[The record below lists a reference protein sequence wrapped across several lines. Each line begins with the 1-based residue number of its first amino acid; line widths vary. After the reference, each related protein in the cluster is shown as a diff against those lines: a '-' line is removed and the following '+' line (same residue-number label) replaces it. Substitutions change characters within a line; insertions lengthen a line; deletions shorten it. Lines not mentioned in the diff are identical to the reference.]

1 MNSGS
6 RALCDA
12 LTHAGFVRRE
22 GRHVVYR
29 HATGRTVVLSRT
41 PSDGRAILNE
51 RADVRRALRAVGAEV
66 TI

>member
-1 MNSGS
+1 MTGGT

-12 LTHAGFVRRE
+12 LARAGFVRRE

-41 PSDGRAILNE
+41 PSDARAFRNE